1 MSDKNSE
8 FREIVERVCAGSED
22 AAWELIETY
31 GPHIQRVVR
40 RKLNQRL
47 RSKFDSLDF
56 VQMVWAS
63 FFTEREKLANFTE
76 PTDLIKYLATMAQR
90 KLIQESRRRLQGQK
104 HNVGRER
111 ALIAGSEDESTYVRK
126 SNTPSQIVMAKDRLE
141 AMMREQSERDRQVVE
156 LRMQGLTFVEI
167 GEKLG
172 IHERTAREVIEKLAL
187 AETA

>member
-1 MSDKNSE
+1 MSDNNSE
-8 FREIVERVCAGSED
+8 FRQVVERVCAGSD
-22 AAWELIETY
+22 KAAWELIDTY

-40 RKLNQRL
+40 RKLNQRM

-63 FFTEREKLANFTE
+63 FFTEREKLARFTE

-111 ALIAGSEDESTYVRK
+111 ALIADSEDESAYDRK

-141 AMMREQSERDRQVVE
+141 VMMRDRSDRDRQIVE

-167 GEKLG
+167 GKQLN

-187 AETA
+187 VEMA